1 MQKRG
6 RTIMEINISDAVKNY
21 KLLKSIVG
29 VNSSGEVKIFMGN
42 NDMKLMGTDADL
54 NKIKDELVKNSIEF
68 NDTCDF
74 KKE

>member
-1 MQKRG
+1 
-6 RTIMEINISDAVKNY
+6 MEINISDAVKNY
-21 KLLKSIVG
+21 KLLKSIIG
-29 VNSSGEVKIFMGN
+29 DSCSGEVKIFMGN
-42 NDMKLMGTDADL
+42 HDMKLMGTDADL

>member
-1 MQKRG
+1 
-6 RTIMEINISDAVKNY
+6 MEINISDAVKNY

-29 VNSSGEVKIFMGN
+29 ISSSGEVKIFMGN

>member
-1 MQKRG
+1 MQRRVKI
-6 RTIMEINISDAVKNY
+6 IMEINISDAVKNY

-29 VNSSGEVKIFMGN
+29 ISSSGEVKIFMGN